1 VACNAPE
8 TGHPS
13 LAAWAIRWKS
23 PSSIPGTEA
32 TVRRWMPVMPVP
44 ATNVTSALVR
54 TEVGVVPFWSSS
66 LDSAM
71 EKHAECAAASN
82 SSGLVVPEVGS
93 VLAFQLTSKVAR
105 PDVLSSAL
113 PEPEPRS
120 PLQELVAVVV
130 TGVGM
135 RSSEW
140 SWVLC
145 PRPSCTWRR
154 LLAQRQAPA
163 IRRRP
168 LLPADVSHSRRRTPP
183 PSSLRR
189 RAPPPSC
196 PTAVVPHRPYGERNV
211 RDIMNRFTRPL
222 SCVRQWGRWRKVA
235 FGDGG
240 AGQEVRRRSPPS
252 VGRWLTR
259 WRGAH
264 PVAGCSAGGGAN
276 MLQQERQR

>member
-1 VACNAPE
+1 RPRNHGSTGPGRSCAAGPSAPGGSHRRDESRCYWSRVASSVIGVACNAPE

-23 PSSIPGTEA
+23 ASSIPGTEA
-32 TVRRWMPVMPVP
+32 TGRRWIPVMPVP
-44 ATNVTSALVR
+44 ATNDTSALVR

-82 SSGLVVPEVGS
+82 SSGLVVPEAGS

-168 LLPADVSHSRRRTPP
+168 LLLADLSHSRRHPSAVIPP

-189 RAPPPSC
+189 RTPPPLRRTQRTPHNESIY
-196 PTAVVPHRPYGERNV
+196 PT
-211 RDIMNRFTRPL
+211 L
-222 SCVRQWGRWRKVA
+222 KL
-235 FGDGG
+235 
-240 AGQEVRRRSPPS
+240 RS
-252 VGRWLTR
+252 
-259 WRGAH
+259 A
-264 PVAGCSAGGGAN
+264 
-276 MLQQERQR
+276 M

>member
-1 VACNAPE
+1 MPCCSAIGCAPTREHAPSTNRSNRTAPPRAAAPPSTPRPRNHGSTGPGRSCAAGPSAPGGSHRWDEPRCYWSRVASSVIGVACNAPE

-23 PSSIPGTEA
+23 ASSMPGTEA
-32 TVRRWMPVMPVP
+32 TVRRWIPVMPVP
-44 ATNVTSALVR
+44 ATNDTWALVR

-66 LDSAM
+66 LDSARK
-71 EKHAECAAASN
+71 KHADGAAAGN
-82 SSGLVVPEVGS
+82 SSGLVVPEAGS

-140 SWVLC
+140 SWLLC
-145 PRPSCTWRR
+145 PPPSCTRER

-163 IRRRP
+163 T
-168 LLPADVSHSRRRTPP
+168 RRRTTTPCGRT
-183 PSSLRR
+183 LTRR
-189 RAPPPSC
+189 R
-196 PTAVVPHRPYGERNV
+196 TTILRYDERNV
-211 RDIMNRFTRPL
+211 GHIVKGFT
-222 SCVRQWGRWRKVA
+222 
-235 FGDGG
+235 
-240 AGQEVRRRSPPS
+240 
-252 VGRWLTR
+252 
-259 WRGAH
+259 
-264 PVAGCSAGGGAN
+264 
-276 MLQQERQR
+276 